1 MCSCSQMWNFHLIL
15 TEGSSHNNKPKWS
28 SGQCCTYS
36 SYSDFPMSR
45 QASCKVC
52 YHRTVI
58 GKQFQ
63 EPPFLRL
70 IFDRLACSTRG
81 ADGLSWFAAGCIS
94 ACAVFKQKMCW
105 FFLSCREVTMNYDCS
120 AIKSALNPVGWT
132 LNEHWHPAP
141 KIGEER
147 LL

>member
-1 MCSCSQMWNFHLIL
+1 MFIWFLLKDPHTITNQSGAQ
-15 TEGSSHNNKPKWS
+15 GSAVHIPHIQTFQCLDKPHAKNE
-28 SGQCCTYS
+28 
-36 SYSDFPMSR
+36 
-45 QASCKVC
+45 AIC

-58 GKQFQ
+58 GQQQFQ

-94 ACAVFKQKMCW
+94 ACAVFKQKMCC

-132 LNEHWHPAP
+132 LNENWHPAP